1 MNILITGGNG
11 FIGSSIKLYLDS
23 IDMKSIS
30 LSRKDFDLSCYESTK
45 EWFVKNDQYFDVVI
59 HTAIKGGSRLKED
72 DCDIIDNNL
81 KMYYNLISNNKYFHK
96 FINLSS
102 GAEYSQYD
110 KPYGLS
116 KRTISES
123 IKCKKNY
130 FNLRI
135 YSLFNENEL
144 NTRFIKNNIHNYI
157 LNQNITIFQNKLMD
171 FMYMKDFLSIVHEY
185 IINSNLPHQID
196 CVYNNKYSLSDI
208 AKIINNLETQ
218 KVDIDILNT
227 NLGEPYIGQYT
238 DIGLKFIGTEQGIN
252 DTYSYMKDLL

>member
-11 FIGSSIKLYLDS
+11 FIGKSIKKYLEVTQFS
-23 IDMKSIS
+23 PTAI
-30 LSRKDFDLSCYESTK
+30 SRKDFDLSSYELTK
-45 EWFVKNDQYFDVVI
+45 EWFVKHDQYFDAII
-59 HTAIKGGSRLKED
+59 HTAITGGSRLKED

-81 KMYYNLISNNKYFHK
+81 KMYYNLISNHKYFHK

-102 GAEYSQYD
+102 GAEYSQFD

-123 IKCKKNY
+123 IKCKNNY

-144 NTRFIKNNIHNYI
+144 NTRFIKNNINNYM

-171 FMYMKDFLSIVHEY
+171 FMYMEDFLSIIHQY
-185 IINSNLPHQID
+185 LLNSDLPKSID
-196 CVYNNKYSLSDI
+196 CVYNTKYSLLDI
-208 AKIINNLETQ
+208 AKIINSLEL
-218 KVDIDILNT
+218 KKMNIDILNA
-227 NLGEPYIGQYT
+227 NLGEPYIGQYA
-238 DIGLKFIGTEQGIN
+238 DIGLKFIGIEQGIN